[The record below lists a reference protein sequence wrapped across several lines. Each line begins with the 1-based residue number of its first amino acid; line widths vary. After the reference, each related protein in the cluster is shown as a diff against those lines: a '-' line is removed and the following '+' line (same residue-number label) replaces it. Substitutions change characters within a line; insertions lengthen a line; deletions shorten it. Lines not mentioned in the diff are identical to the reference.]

1 MKIEIS
7 KEDSDY
13 MYHFVKKVIDECGP
27 RMPCSPPEAKCAE
40 IIESELKQTCDEVT
54 IESFICQPR
63 AFLGFI
69 KIIIILT
76 IVSLILFLLTSL
88 NLIFYWEQILLLI
101 IVSLNIFSI
110 LILWNE
116 FFSYNEFIDPI
127 FKKKHSQNVIGK
139 ITPDEEVKKILI
151 FSAHHDSAL
160 QFNLLT
166 YLKIGYIVII
176 VLGLFIMV
184 FWSILSIIL
193 LLISL
198 VGLLSYTNSIFYAI
212 IFWLLI
218 LSTPIMIG
226 LFLFVPF
233 GNKANKV
240 PGAVDN
246 LSAVAVILAFGKIL
260 KKNRKL
266 IPPNTEVR
274 LISFGCEEAGL
285 RGAYRYVEEHLNELR
300 IVDAECINMD
310 AIQNNS
316 KISIID
322 YEPTTRTRHSDIV
335 VKNLVRGAE
344 HAKLNIVKSGL
355 GGSSKMEKVIGQ
367 LTGGT
372 DATAFSK
379 AGIKAAS
386 ITAIDLKQMLK
397 FYHQPSDTPDKIEKG
412 SLENVLKLCIEYLK
426 IK

>member
-1 MKIEIS
+1 MRIEVS

-13 MYHFVKKVIDECGP
+13 MYKMIQDIIDQCGP
-27 RMPCSPPEAKCAE
+27 RMPCSPSEAKCAK
-40 IIESELKQTCDEVT
+40 IIESEFKQTCDDVT
-54 IESFICQPR
+54 IEPFICQPR

-69 KIIIILT
+69 KIITILIIA
-76 IVSLILFLLTSL
+76 SLILFLLTPL
-88 NLIFYWEQILLLI
+88 NLMLYWEQIILI
-101 IVSLNIFSI
+101 IIVILNIISI

-116 FFSYNEFIDPI
+116 FFNYNEFIDPV
-127 FKKKHSQNVIGK
+127 FRKGQSQNVIGK
-139 ITPDEEVKKILI
+139 VTADEEVKRILI

-184 FWSILSIIL
+184 FWSILSVIL

-198 VGLLSYTNSIFYAI
+198 AVLLSYTISIFYAI
-212 IFWLLI
+212 IFCLLI

-233 GNKANKV
+233 GDKANKV

-285 RGAYRYVEEHLNELR
+285 RGAYRYVEKHLNELR

-310 AIQNNS
+310 AIQSNS

-335 VKNLVRGAE
+335 VKNLIKGAE
-344 HAKLNIVKSGL
+344 IASLNILKSGL
-355 GGSSKMEKVIGQ
+355 GGSSKLEKVIGQ
-367 LTGGT
+367 LTGST

-386 ITAIDLKQMLK
+386 ITAMDLKQMLK

-412 SLENVLKLCIEYLK
+412 SLENILKLCIEYLK